1 MGVYKNPFI
10 FLPET
15 ESADRVLDQ
24 ADALLQRHR
33 GTPDPDADLPVLTE
47 VVEDDDIP
55 VLTDTETDTATL
67 PLPLEA
73 AVPTPAGDAPANYV
87 EQLIEL
93 DAIINR
99 RVDEWL
105 QKELPPL
112 LTQVMESVKDG
123 LRDEIHAHMRA
134 TLLADISQEISQ
146 LLDANDPRA
155 R

>member
-1 MGVYKNPFI
+1 MSFYKNPFRNPFI

-33 GTPDPDADLPVLTE
+33 GATDPDGDLPVLTE
-47 VVEDDDIP
+47 VVEDAN
-55 VLTDTETDTATL
+55 TATQ
-67 PLPLEA
+67 PLPLEVDPAVA
-73 AVPTPAGDAPANYV
+73 APAGDVPANYV

-99 RVDEWL
+99 RVDAWL
-105 QKELPPL
+105 HNELPEL
-112 LTQVMESVKDG
+112 LDQVMESVKDG
-123 LRDEIHAHMRA
+123 LRDEIHAHMRS
-134 TLLADISQEISQ
+134 TLLSDISQEISQ